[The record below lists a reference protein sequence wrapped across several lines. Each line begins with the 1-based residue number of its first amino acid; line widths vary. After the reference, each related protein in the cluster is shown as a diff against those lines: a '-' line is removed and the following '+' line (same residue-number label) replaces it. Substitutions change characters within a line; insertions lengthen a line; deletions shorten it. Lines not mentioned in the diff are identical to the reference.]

1 MPPSVLKTDLILGI
15 ETSCDE
21 TAAAVLRGPREILSN
36 VIASQVPVHRRFGG
50 VVPEIAS
57 RQHILA
63 IDTVVGDAMTRSGVG
78 MEDLGGVAVTFGPGL
93 VGSLLVGLSVAK
105 SIAMVRGIPLAG
117 VNHHEGHIRSVFI
130 EHPEAPLPM
139 MMLMVSGGDTSLYL
153 IPAEGTQRALAH
165 TRDDAAGEAYD
176 KVAKLLGLGY
186 PGGPIIDRL
195 ARRGNP
201 KAVTFSRPR
210 MSDGTLD
217 FSFSGMKTAVLRH
230 VQARGIKP
238 VTVEARMHQERGGAE
253 NKEADDADSLHTPRE
268 REGHGAAGQTR
279 GDGGGGSKPPD
290 PDTSL
295 DISDE
300 ILDLLASFQDA
311 LVGYLVDQTVKA
323 AREHGARSIGLSG
336 GVACNSRLREMMREA
351 GQRLHIPV
359 CYPSPIL
366 TTDNAAMIAS
376 AGYLHLSRG
385 RVADLTLNANPSAR
399 L

>member
-1 MPPSVLKTDLILGI
+1 MTSVLQSDLILGI

-21 TAAAVLRGPREILSN
+21 TAAAVIRGPREILSN

-63 IDTVVGDAMTRSGVG
+63 IDTVVGDAMTRSGVTL
-78 MEDLGGVAVTFGPGL
+78 EDLGGVAVTFGPGL
-93 VGSLLVGLSVAK
+93 VGSLLVGISMAK
-105 SIAMVRGIPLAG
+105 SIAMVRQIPLAG

-130 EHPEAPLPM
+130 EHPGAPMPM

-153 IPAEGTQRALAH
+153 IPAEGVQRPLAH

-195 ARRGNP
+195 ARKGNP
-201 KAVTFSRPR
+201 KSVPFSRPR
-210 MSDGTLD
+210 MTDGTLD

-230 VQARGIKP
+230 VQARGIRP
-238 VTVEARMHQERGGAE
+238 VKRLASPDLEGEAAGGVFY
-253 NKEADDADSLHTPRE
+253 LHTPRE
-268 REGHGAAGQTR
+268 REGDGTAGLTR
-279 GDGGGGSKPPD
+279 ADGGGGSEPPD

-295 DISDE
+295 DVSAE
-300 ILDLLASFQDA
+300 ILDLLASFQES
-311 LVGYLVDQTVKA
+311 LVGYLVEQTTKA

-376 AGYLHLSRG
+376 AGYLHLSQG

>member
-1 MPPSVLKTDLILGI
+1 MPSVLKSELILGI

-21 TAAAVLRGPREILSN
+21 TAAAVIRGPREVLSN
-36 VIASQVPVHRRFGG
+36 VIASQVPVHRRYGG

-63 IDTVVGDAMTRSGVG
+63 IDTVVGEAMARSGVTL
-78 MEDLGGVAVTFGPGL
+78 EQLGGVAVTFGPGL
-93 VGSLLVGLSVAK
+93 VGSLLVGISVAK
-105 SIAMVRGIPLAG
+105 SIAMVRQIPLAG

-130 EHPEAPLPM
+130 EHPDTPMPM

-153 IPAEGTQRALAH
+153 IASEGVQRPLAH

-195 ARRGNP
+195 ARKGNP
-201 KAVTFSRPR
+201 KAVPFSRPR
-210 MSDGTLD
+210 MTDGTLD

-238 VTVEARMHQERGGAE
+238 VINDFSASEGSEAAGGAV
-253 NKEADDADSLHTPRE
+253 DLRTPRE
-268 REGHGAAGQTR
+268 RGGLDTADLTR
-279 GDGGGGSKPPD
+279 ADGGGGSEPPG
-290 PDTSL
+290 P
-295 DISDE
+295 DISENLSDE
-300 ILDLLASFQDA
+300 VLDLLASFQES
-311 LVGYLVDQTVKA
+311 LVEYLVDQTTKA

-336 GVACNSRLREMMREA
+336 GVACNSRLRERMREA

-359 CYPSPIL
+359 HYPSPIL

-376 AGYLHLSRG
+376 AGYLHLSQG

>member
-1 MPPSVLKTDLILGI
+1 MPSVLKSDLVLGI

-21 TAAAVLRGPREILSN
+21 TAAAVIRGPREVLSN
-36 VIASQVPVHRRFGG
+36 IIASQVPVHRRYGG

-63 IDTVVGDAMTRSGVG
+63 IDTVVGEAMTRSGVTL
-78 MEDLGGVAVTFGPGL
+78 DQLGGVAVTFGPGL
-93 VGSLLVGLSVAK
+93 VGSLLVGISVAK
-105 SIAMVRGIPLAG
+105 SIAMVRRLPLAA

-130 EHPEAPLPM
+130 EHPDAPMPM

-153 IPAEGTQRALAH
+153 IAAEGSQRPLAH

-186 PGGPIIDRL
+186 PGGPVIDRL
-195 ARRGNP
+195 ARKGNP
-201 KAVTFSRPR
+201 KAVPFSRPR
-210 MSDGTLD
+210 MTDGTLD

-238 VTVEARMHQERGGAE
+238 VTWRQAGSPAAKAAGGA
-253 NKEADDADSLHTPRE
+253 DALHTPRE
-268 REGHGAAGQTR
+268 RRGHDATGLIRA
-279 GDGGGGSKPPD
+279 DGGGGPEPPG
-290 PDTSL
+290 PDTTLEPSG
-295 DISDE
+295 E
-300 ILDLLASFQDA
+300 ILDLLASFQES
-311 LVGYLVDQTVKA
+311 LVEYLVDQTTKA

-376 AGYLHLSRG
+376 AGYLHLSQG
-385 RVADLTLNANPSAR
+385 RVADLALNANPSAR